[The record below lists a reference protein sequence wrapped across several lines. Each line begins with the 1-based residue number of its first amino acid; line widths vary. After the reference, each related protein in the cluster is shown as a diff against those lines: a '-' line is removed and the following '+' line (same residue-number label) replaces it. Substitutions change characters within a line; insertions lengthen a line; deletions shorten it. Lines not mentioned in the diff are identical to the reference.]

1 VTVLQAGGQAFTWS
15 RPLLMGIVNANPDSF
30 SDPGARTVAD
40 VVARAEALV
49 AAGAGAVDVG
59 AQSAITGRPPVEPGD
74 EAAVV
79 VPVVAELR
87 ARCPGVLVS
96 VDTFKPPVAEA
107 ALAAGA
113 HMVNDVSGLGDPA
126 LARMC
131 AASGAALVVM
141 HTAAPPLTRRQ
152 EPGLYA
158 DVGAEVAAFLAERVA
173 AAIEAGVPATSIVVD
188 PGVDFAKTPAQSV
201 ELLRRLDPV
210 VALGH
215 PVLLALSR
223 KDFVGAL
230 TGRPPAGRGAGTLG
244 AIAAL
249 RRVPGQ
255 ILRVHDVAAT
265 GDMLAVLDALTG
277 DEPVAPDLVLAED
290 LRHQR

>member
-1 VTVLQAGGQAFTWS
+1 
-15 RPLLMGIVNANPDSF
+15 
-30 SDPGARTVAD
+30 
-40 VVARAEALV
+40 
-49 AAGAGAVDVG
+49 
-59 AQSAITGRPPVEPGD
+59 
-74 EAAVV
+74 
-79 VPVVAELR
+79 
-87 ARCPGVLVS
+87 
-96 VDTFKPPVAEA
+96 
-107 ALAAGA
+107 
-113 HMVNDVSGLGDPA
+113 
-126 LARMC
+126 
-131 AASGAALVVM
+131 
-141 HTAAPPLTRRQ
+141 
-152 EPGLYA
+152 
-158 DVGAEVAAFLAERVA
+158 
-173 AAIEAGVPATSIVVD
+173 
-188 PGVDFAKTPAQSV
+188 V